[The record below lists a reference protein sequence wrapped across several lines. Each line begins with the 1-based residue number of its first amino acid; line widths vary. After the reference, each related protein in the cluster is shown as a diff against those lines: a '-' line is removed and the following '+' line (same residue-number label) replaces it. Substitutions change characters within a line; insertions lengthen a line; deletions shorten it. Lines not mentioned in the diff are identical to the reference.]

1 MKIFIYSLFILCLI
15 SIISPVQI
23 FADTILNFY
32 MNDFYSKSNEA
43 SQILRE
49 IENTLKEGSRS
60 KVCSRQR
67 EAAKLGLLANESLIK
82 AYEIEGAQPPMSI
95 IKASQQ
101 RWESILNECWKNIG
115 EYIKFLNLHSYRF
128 TDERYFGFNAINTLK
143 NRINKNT
150 KHKNKNNWA

>member
-1 MKIFIYSLFILCLI
+1 MKIFIYSLFVLCLI

-23 FADTILNFY
+23 YADTTLDFY

-49 IENTLKEGSRS
+49 VENTLKEGSRD

-67 EAAKLGLLANESLIK
+67 EAAKLGLLANKSLIK
-82 AYEIEGAQPPMSI
+82 AFEIEGAQPPMSA

-101 RWESILNECWKNIG
+101 RWESILNEC
-115 EYIKFLNLHSYRF
+115 
-128 TDERYFGFNAINTLK
+128 
-143 NRINKNT
+143 
-150 KHKNKNNWA
+150 

>member
-1 MKIFIYSLFILCLI
+1 MKIFISSLFVLCLI

-23 FADTILNFY
+23 YADTTLDFY

-49 IENTLKEGSRS
+49 IENTLKEGSRD

-67 EAAKLGLLANESLIK
+67 EAAKLGLLANKSLIK
-82 AYEIEGAQPPMSI
+82 AFEIEGAQPPMSA

-101 RWESILNECWKNIG
+101 RWESIMNEC
-115 EYIKFLNLHSYRF
+115 
-128 TDERYFGFNAINTLK
+128 
-143 NRINKNT
+143 
-150 KHKNKNNWA
+150 